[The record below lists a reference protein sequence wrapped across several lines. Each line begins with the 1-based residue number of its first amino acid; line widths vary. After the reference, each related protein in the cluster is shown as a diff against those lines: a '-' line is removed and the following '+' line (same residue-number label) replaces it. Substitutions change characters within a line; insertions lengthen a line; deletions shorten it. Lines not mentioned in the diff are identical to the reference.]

1 MSIEEPARLPTAPV
15 RVPAAARDFQ
25 GMRAGIVSRVIA
37 NIVDVM
43 VIVVVAFSLYFAYA
57 SLLFM
62 VDPRDFHFPAL
73 KMSWFVILCGLLL
86 FMYFAASWALVG
98 RTVGDRLMGLR
109 VVNHRGLLLRWTA
122 AILRAAFCVAF
133 PLGLFWSIISRE
145 NRAVQ
150 DVVLRSSVIYDWA
163 PNRANLG
170 HER

>member
-1 MSIEEPARLPTAPV
+1 MSMEQPARLPTAHV
-15 RVPAAARDFQ
+15 RVPAAAREFQ
-25 GMRAGIVSRVIA
+25 GLRAGIVSRVLA
-37 NIVDVM
+37 NIVDVV
-43 VIVVVAFSLYFAYA
+43 VIVVVAFGIYFAYA

-62 VDPRDFHFPAL
+62 LDPRDFHFPEL
-73 KMSWFVILCGLLL
+73 KMGWFVILCGVLL
-86 FMYFAASWALVG
+86 FLYFTFSWPLVG

-122 AILRAAFCVAF
+122 SIVRAAFCVAF
-133 PLGLFWSIISRE
+133 PLGLFWSIISRQ
-145 NRAVQ
+145 NRSVQ